1 MEQSITSFSNENTRR
16 VDFSRRSGRRRSA
29 GASMAL
35 KRAFDLT
42 VATLALILFSPLI
55 IAILAIIILRDGT
68 PAIFR
73 QERIG
78 RGGRPFTLYKFRTMV
93 KNSESDGNARLC
105 SEHDDRPT
113 PIGAFLRAH
122 HLDELPQLWNVIRG
136 DMSLVGHRPERR
148 VFIEKIMQENRDYA
162 LLYSLR
168 PGVFSMATL
177 YNGYTDTMEKMLRR
191 LKMDLDYMRNRSLM
205 LDIKIIWLT
214 FFSIISGKKF

>member
-105 SEHDDRPT
+105 SEHDDRLT

-122 HLDELPQLWNVIRG
+122 HLDEFPQLWNVLRG
-136 DMSLVGHRPERR
+136 DMSLVGPRPERPY
-148 VFIEKIMQENRDYA
+148 FTGQIMERYPDYC
-162 LLYSLR
+162 LLFRIR
-168 PGVFSMATL
+168 PGLFSEATL
-177 YNGYTDTMEKMLRR
+177 YNGYTKTIDQMVRRAEMDIDYLRS
-191 LKMDLDYMRNRSLM
+191 YSFMR
-205 LDIKIIWLT
+205 DIKIIYDT
-214 FFSIISGKKF
+214 TMSIICGKKI